1 MKHLLLTTI
10 AAAVLVG
17 CGRNLNESSELNI
30 EDAVR
35 SANLDAVQKA
45 IDAGV
50 DVNTKYHEGW
60 TGLHWASYL
69 GDKEIAELLIA
80 KDADIN
86 AKSNDGRTPL
96 DRAKGKEIKSLL
108 VQYGGIEG
116 EKQKPPMSNFITNDP
131 NLKSFYIQ
139 MAVEAGSVEAVKHYL
154 SEGMNINIRMDNLAA
169 GDTLLHEAVYHDSM
183 EIVELL
189 ISKGANLNLR
199 SGGGAR
205 DIGNMQMKLA
215 IDGSPLLPT
224 PLDYAVRHN
233 RTDIADLLRK
243 HGGKMGEELKAEGK

>member
-1 MKHLLLTTI
+1 M
-10 AAAVLVG
+10 
-17 CGRNLNESSELNI
+17 
-30 EDAVR
+30 
-35 SANLDAVQKA
+35 
-45 IDAGV
+45 
-50 DVNTKYHEGW
+50 
-60 TGLHWASYL
+60 HWASYL

-154 SEGMNINIRMDNLAA
+154 SEGMNINIRMDDLAA